1 MGDQFR
7 HSGERRKSRDQ
18 DLEDVEGSLVE
29 PFSRSWMR
37 RFWARGRDKMMS
49 FEGKRSFGT
58 GSKETDGS

>member
-37 RFWARGRDKMMS
+37 RFWARGRPEMMS
-49 FEGKRSFGT
+49 SGGKRSLGI